1 MPTRSSFSLRA
12 AWFLLGTAF
21 VLSLIASIT
30 MIFQT
35 LSLIRHRGATIPAWF
50 SSVTLLSEWIF
61 ALSSLGLLVLAVMT
75 ILRSYRER

>member
-1 MPTRSSFSLRA
+1 MPTRSSSSLRA

-35 LSLIRHRGATIPAWF
+35 LSWIRHRGATIPAWF
-50 SSVTLLSEWIF
+50 SAVTQLSEWIF

>member
-1 MPTRSSFSLRA
+1 
-12 AWFLLGTAF
+12 
-21 VLSLIASIT
+21 